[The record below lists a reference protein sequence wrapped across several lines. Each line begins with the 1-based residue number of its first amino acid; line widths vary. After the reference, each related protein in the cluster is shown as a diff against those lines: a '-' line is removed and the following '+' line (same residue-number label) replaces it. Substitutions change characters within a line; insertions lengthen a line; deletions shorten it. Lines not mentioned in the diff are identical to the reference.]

1 VADWYGAPLTVLH
14 VAPTFD
20 PVQLER
26 MRRAV
31 ERTAARET
39 PTLVAEEGDAPT
51 TIVDQALSL
60 GADLIVLGTHGHRG
74 FKRLLLGSVTEAVL
88 HEAPCPVLT
97 VPPGAGAAAPGP
109 VTFRRILCP
118 IDFSPSAMLALEFA
132 LDLARQADGRI
143 TLLHVIEW
151 LAEERPLTPMA
162 FNVAEYRSALAADA
176 ENRLRQLV
184 AEEPRT

>member
-1 VADWYGAPLTVLH
+1 MSFDLLSHIEREHIRDPPNQPATCLQSIRYGLDNVADWYGAPLTVLH

-109 VTFRRILCP
+109 VNVQAHFVPDRLLA
-118 IDFSPSAMLALEFA
+118 FSNAGIGIC
-132 LDLARQADGRI
+132 ARPGK
-143 TLLHVIEW
+143 TG
-151 LAEERPLTPMA
+151 
-162 FNVAEYRSALAADA
+162 
-176 ENRLRQLV
+176 
-184 AEEPRT
+184 